1 MARPSVRDACPKL
14 AHRYLAMLPSE
25 FAFAWPSNG
34 LLASLSSGQACA
46 GDRGEAC
53 SSCCRQAGKKKPGH
67 SRLLVAAG
75 VESMATTADFFPGSA
90 RLAESEK
97 RLASA
102 CQSAI
107 SRVKATLR
115 GTDTVKGSCDE
126 SHVSF

>member
-14 AHRYLAMLPSE
+14 AHQYLAMLPSE

-75 VESMATTADFFPGSA
+75 VESMATTANFFPGSA
-90 RLAESEK
+90 WLAESEK
-97 RLASA
+97 WLASA

-107 SRVKATLR
+107 SRVKATLLR
-115 GTDTVKGSCDE
+115 TVLHNLFDIGNSLA
-126 SHVSF
+126 